1 MESSRKTSN
10 RKVLASAIL
19 SLLFESA
26 KAERWC
32 TGLSKVFGREGPQK
46 TDDQNMAIHM
56 ARLIEQDAG
65 NFDFKFAL
73 ARNVET

>member
-1 MESSRKTSN
+1 M
-10 RKVLASAIL
+10 
-19 SLLFESA
+19 
-26 KAERWC
+26 
-32 TGLSKVFGREGPQK
+32 SKVFGREGPQK